1 MAAFVPAMYLL
12 RQKKG
17 LKQMRVNWK
26 RILIGLGL
34 GLLLGCEPV
43 DIPNYNIF
51 TGYETK
57 GCENA

>member
-1 MAAFVPAMYLL
+1 MPAMYLL

-57 GCENA
+57 GV